1 MEPIYERMLV
11 LAQPYLDTR
20 RNDLHVQVSYRYIL
34 QLLEQVPADKDVV
47 IPAILLHDLGWK
59 MVPEDLQL
67 TAFGPTI
74 QNPELNRRHEVEGV
88 RLARDILHQVNYDP
102 AKTSEILQI
111 IDGHDS
117 RKTALSVN
125 DQVVK
130 DADKLWRFAPEG
142 FFVDHQRFGIEGRTY
157 ARWIVQQID
166 GWFFTDAGK
175 TIARRELEQRKA
187 ELGMNG
193 SNGGSTH
200 ANPD

>member
-1 MEPIYERMLV
+1 MKPIYERMLA

-20 RNDLHVQVSYRYIL
+20 RNDVHVAVSYRYVV
-34 QLLEQVPADKDVV
+34 QLLERVPADEDIV

-59 MVPEDLQL
+59 MVPEELQL

-88 RLARDILHQVNYDP
+88 RLAREILQQVNYDL
-102 AKTSEILQI
+102 AKTNEILTI

-125 DQVVK
+125 DRVVK

-142 FFVDHQRFGIEGRTY
+142 FWIDHQRFGIPGREY
-157 ARWIVQQID
+157 ADWIVQQID
-166 GWFFTDAGK
+166 GWFFTEAGK
-175 TIARRELEQRKA
+175 SIARAELEQRRA
-187 ELGMNG
+187 ELNRNG
-193 SNGGSTH
+193 SNGGRTH
-200 ANPD
+200 ADSN